1 MTITEKLAII
11 VSGLS
16 LALVVLSILKN
27 YFLNEDFRSAFKNYV
42 DPSTKLTERAKACS
56 KVIEIV
62 LVDTMPLGKYNR
74 KAILLMN
81 SALITSISSLNR
93 ESDAGSSQKERSNTI
108 VGVMLLERLKKS
120 AKLQLVLFSC
130 LVINLLVSFL
140 PTIEFSYLLLAVV
153 SLFFLCIH
161 ADQQLIEYRIKK
173 GWYGKNEYETKEI
186 INFIISHSNKDD
198 FNNSGGLK
206 RVIPLPSIESEPEKA
221 RGFGGTT
228 A

>member
-1 MTITEKLAII
+1 MSTTEILAII

-16 LALVVLSILKN
+16 LTLVVLSMLKN
-27 YFLNEDFRSAFKNYV
+27 YFRNKDFRSAFKNYV

-62 LVDTMPLGKYNR
+62 LVDIMPLGKYNR
-74 KAILLMN
+74 QAILLIN
-81 SALITSISSLNR
+81 SALITSVSSLYR
-93 ESDAGSSQKERSNTI
+93 ESGADSLEKKRSNTI

-120 AKLQLVLFSC
+120 AKLQLVLFLC

-140 PTIEFSYLLLAVV
+140 PSIEFSYFLLAVV

-161 ADQQLIEYRIKK
+161 ADQQLIEHRIKK

-186 INFIISHSNKDD
+186 INFIISHSNKND
-198 FNNSGGLK
+198 FNDSGELK
-206 RVIPLPSIESEPEKA
+206 RVIPLPVIESEPEKA
-221 RGFGGTT
+221 RGFGGAT